1 MKKIKTALVSLSI
14 LLGSSIAHSQ
24 TINCSDFTLLGY
36 GPDPFNPGNSIV
48 HIQFAADSMDFINYP
63 YVSFVKDCNG
73 DTIAT
78 GNMNFFGQMG
88 QSVQPYP
95 VTGDITNACL
105 PITIEFI
112 YGNNNF
118 ETDTCMFTL
127 NSLATAMTCN
137 DFTPIDIQVDQS
149 NTIINISMQGS
160 SNTYIANSQISTVTD
175 CSGDTIATG
184 FLGSFG
190 QIGLSTQG
198 YPVTQIGNTVCYPIT
213 IEFIYTNTNF
223 DTDTCL
229 LTLNST
235 TNITESQI
243 FENEYMIF
251 PNPAVNEISI
261 NSKHNQ
267 TENNYQFFD
276 YKGKLI
282 SAGRLNSGSTTIDIS
297 GFSNGIYLLKIN
309 NNSGETY
316 KIVKE

>member
-88 QSVQPYP
+88 QSVQSYP
-95 VTGDITNACL
+95 VIGDITNACL
-105 PITIEFI
+105 PITVEFI

-118 ETDTCMFTL
+118 EIDTCAFTL
-127 NSLATAMTCN
+127 NSLASALTCN
-137 DFTPIDIQVDQS
+137 DFIPIDIQVDQS
-149 NTIINISMQGS
+149 NTLINISMQGS
-160 SNTYIANSQISTVTD
+160 SNTYVANSHISIVTD

-213 IEFIYTNTNF
+213 IEFIYINTNF
-223 DTDTCL
+223 ETDTCL
-229 LTLNST
+229 LTLNSPT
-235 TNITESQI
+235 GIIKSPT
-243 FENEYMIF
+243 FKNEYTIY
-251 PNPAVNEISI
+251 PNPTVNEISI
-261 NSKHNQ
+261 NSNHNQ
-267 TENNYQFFD
+267 SENNYQIFD

-282 SAGRLNSGSTTIDIS
+282 LAGRLNSGNTTIDIS